1 VGGGGK
7 DPSPIINTSSGH
19 NSFNHFVYFDS
30 TRIEWIQQILALGDQ
45 QDTEIRVP
53 GYSTNWKHQLVALQA
68 SASTA
73 SPSGRDTTIMKR
85 GRK

>member
-1 VGGGGK
+1 M
-7 DPSPIINTSSGH
+7 PSPIVNTPSEH

-53 GYSTNWKHQLVALQA
+53 GYSTNWKHQLTAL
-68 SASTA
+68 
-73 SPSGRDTTIMKR
+73 
-85 GRK
+85 